1 MIHTTRAG
9 AHYIFTGK
17 FWRAHHCG
25 LQNHPGT
32 TRFVFT
38 NFTKTYTTLVQM

>member
-1 MIHTTRAG
+1 M
-9 AHYIFTGK
+9 K

-38 NFTKTYTTLVQM
+38 RSALPLGSAKNFTNTYTTLVQM